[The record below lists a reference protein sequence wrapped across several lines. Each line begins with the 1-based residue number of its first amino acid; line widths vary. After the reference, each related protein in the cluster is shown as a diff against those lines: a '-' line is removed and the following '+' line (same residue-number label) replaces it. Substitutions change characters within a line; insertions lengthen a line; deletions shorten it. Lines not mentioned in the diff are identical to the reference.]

1 MKKEIKKAFL
11 DFDKEEQWLNEQ
23 GQNGL
28 MLLNYYNGTYEFE
41 DVNPTKYLYKIEI
54 PKKQNRSDYYE
65 FLEELGIT
73 VVANYAGR
81 VYLRKNENDGA
92 FDFKK
97 EYKKFYMPKN
107 IPEIVTVPKAN
118 FIAVRG
124 KGNPNDVGGSYQ
136 QAVGVLYAVA
146 YTLKMSYLSNYQIK
160 GFFEYAVPPLEGF
173 WWQEGIEGVD
183 YSDKSEFCWISVIRL
198 PAFITRKDFGWAIE
212 TATSKKKMDC
222 SITEFLTI
230 DEGLCVQIL
239 HTGPFDS
246 EPATIELMSKYIAVS
261 GYEHDFS
268 DSRFHHEIY
277 LSDPRKTSPDKMKTV
292 IRHPIKRV

>member
-1 MKKEIKKAFL
+1 M
-11 DFDKEEQWLNEQ
+11 
-23 GQNGL
+23 
-28 MLLNYYNGTYEFE
+28 
-41 DVNPTKYLYKIEI
+41 
-54 PKKQNRSDYYE
+54 
-65 FLEELGIT
+65 
-73 VVANYAGR
+73 
-81 VYLRKNENDGA
+81 A

-198 PAFITRKDFGWAIE
+198 PAFITRKDFG
-212 TATSKKKMDC
+212 
-222 SITEFLTI
+222 
-230 DEGLCVQIL
+230 
-239 HTGPFDS
+239 
-246 EPATIELMSKYIAVS
+246 
-261 GYEHDFS
+261 
-268 DSRFHHEIY
+268 
-277 LSDPRKTSPDKMKTV
+277 
-292 IRHPIKRV
+292 